1 MFSVNEIRENLAG
14 AWRVMNGDFNG
25 LAQLDTTIEGF
36 WRSFGAIVLL
46 IPVFTLLVLANRQI
60 AADLNLTGGILPV
73 PAEALMRLIEW
84 LLFPGLLALI
94 ARPIGLAGQYVPF
107 IVARNWSSIIV
118 TSFLVIP
125 LLAYL
130 GGSISVQVLKPFFN
144 IMLIVSG
151 YFAYRVARTTM
162 AVPPA
167 LAVAIVM
174 ADFGVSFMIIRLAGA
189 FAT

>member
-1 MFSVNEIRENLAG
+1 MLTFDEIRENLTG
-14 AWRVMNGDFNG
+14 AWLVMNGNAAG
-25 LAQLDTTIEGF
+25 LARLDNTIEGF

-46 IPVFTLLVLANRQI
+46 IPIFIILALAERQV
-60 AADLNLTGGILPV
+60 AVDLNLTDGILPV
-73 PAEALMRLIEW
+73 SAVALMRLVEW
-84 LLFPGLLALI
+84 VLFPALMALI
-94 ARPIGLAGQYVPF
+94 ARPMGLANHYVPF
-107 IVARNWSSIIV
+107 IVARTWSAVIV
-118 TSFLVIP
+118 TSFLIIP

-130 GGSISVQVLKPFFN
+130 GGHITVQVLMPFSR

-162 AVPPA
+162 AAPPA

-174 ADFGVSFMIIRLAGA
+174 ADFGLSFLIIHLAGT